1 MKGEETYSSA
11 EASRVLGRSGR
22 KSEEGDR
29 LIAELEER
37 AERRHLAEHLE
48 AEQRRGFWSRLF
60 GREVA
65 RRFGRYRGYADFHAG
80 GNFVLTEFPE
90 VRIAPVLCRS
100 PFLSTDREASRL
112 DVYKTPIIQPVSIT
126 LRCGPGSSDW
136 GYAPCAIK

>member
-1 MKGEETYSSA
+1 MKGEETYSPA

-29 LIAELEER
+29 LIAELEEER

-80 GNFVLTEFPE
+80 GNFVLTEFSE
-90 VRIAPVLCRS
+90 VQLRDGERFNIRRVMSSSCSHPS
-100 PFLSTDREASRL
+100 PTKE
-112 DVYKTPIIQPVSIT
+112 
-126 LRCGPGSSDW
+126 
-136 GYAPCAIK
+136 